1 MLNPNEN
8 AEREYL
14 ALVLKELQRASE
26 ELEGKVSDSYKD
38 IIEAKKYLWV
48 NMAQLDA
55 AERAANRVDIS
66 LSIDTGEKQAAR
78 LQRMR
83 KLLASPYFGR
93 VDFRTNEPKEEE
105 GAYYIG
111 THSFTNPESQEHLI
125 YDWRSPVASLFYD
138 YNAGPASYEAPMGRL
153 QGEITVKRQYKIKD
167 GHMEYM
173 IESSMN
179 INDDVLQKELSS
191 NSDEKMKNIV
201 ATIQQEQNAI
211 IRNETAHELIIQGA
225 AGSGKTSVALHRVAF
240 LLYRHKETLTSS
252 NVLIIS
258 PHKVFS
264 DYISSVLPELG
275 EEKIMEVTMEELAA
289 KELRGLCQF
298 QTFSE
303 QVDEIVHAHDE
314 QAIERIRYKAGL
326 DFVHE
331 LDAYLEYGDQQFFQP
346 TDIQMKGV
354 LIPASEVMD
363 KYLGTMSLPVRQR
376 LEKTASVLSGQART
390 EDGERLTSAEANK
403 VKAAI
408 RKMFTYQNA
417 LSLYK
422 AFFSYRNIPD
432 LFIMKG
438 RRTIEYADVFPLIY
452 LKMHLEGSASYD
464 MVKHLLVDE
473 MQDYTP
479 IQYAVISKWFACK
492 KTILGDS
499 NQSVNVYTSTS
510 LPDIQRVF
518 PQADTI
524 ELVKSYRSTL
534 EIMKLAKRIHPR
546 STMIPVERHGEEPL
560 LIRCHDAA
568 QELAFIQELTRNF
581 PHSGMQTMGIICKTS
596 SQARQVYESVRG
608 LTDNVSLLDFSSDRF
623 QEGITITSAHM
634 AKGLEFDQVI
644 VPFAGAANYRT
655 EMDRSLL
662 YIACTRAMHKLLLTY
677 SGEPAVW
684 LAGSA

>member
-1 MLNPNEN
+1 MLNPSES

-14 ALVLKELQRASE
+14 EFVVKELHRASK
-26 ELEGKVSDSYKD
+26 ELEGKVSDSYRD

-66 LSIDTGEKQAAR
+66 LSIDTGEKTAAR
-78 LQRMR
+78 LQKMR
-83 KLLASPYFGR
+83 KLLTKPYFGR
-93 VDFRTNEPKEEE
+93 VDFRSNEPEEE

-111 THSFTNPESQEHLI
+111 IHSFTNPESQEHLI

-138 YNAGPASYEAPMGRL
+138 YNVGPASYEAPMGRM

-167 GHMEYM
+167 GQMEYM

-191 NSDEKMKNIV
+191 TSDEKMKNIV

-211 IRNETAHELIIQGA
+211 IRNETANELIIQGA

-264 DYISSVLPELG
+264 DYISNVLPELG

-289 KELRGLCQF
+289 KGLGGLCQF
-298 QTFSE
+298 QTFFE
-303 QVDEIVHAHDE
+303 QVNEIVSADDE
-314 QAIERIRYKAGL
+314 QTIERIRYKASMH
-326 DFVHE
+326 FVHE
-331 LDAYLEYGDQQFFQP
+331 LEAYMKYAEEHFFLAA
-346 TDIQMKGV
+346 DIQLKDV
-354 LIPASEVMD
+354 CISASEIRD
-363 KYLGTMSLPVRQR
+363 CYLGTMITPIRQR
-376 LEKTASVLSGQART
+376 LEKTASILSGRVRT
-390 EDGERLTSAEANK
+390 EDGERLTAAEAKK
-403 VKAAI
+403 VKTEI
-408 RKMFTYQNA
+408 KNMFKFQNA
-417 LSLYK
+417 LSMYK
-422 AFFSYRNIPD
+422 EFFSYRNKPD
-432 LFIMKG
+432 MFVMNG
-438 RRTIEYADVFPLIY
+438 RKTIEYADVFPLLY
-452 LKMHLEGSASYD
+452 LKMHLEGNTSYD

-479 IQYAVISKWFACK
+479 IQYVVLSKWFSCK

-510 LPDIQRVF
+510 LDDIKSVF
-518 PQADTI
+518 PHADTI
-524 ELVKSYRSTL
+524 ELLKSYRSTL
-534 EIMKLAKRIHPR
+534 EIMGLAKRIHPG
-546 STMIPVERHGEEPL
+546 STMIPVERHGEEPQV
-560 LIRCHDAA
+560 IRCRDARE
-568 QELAFIQELTRNF
+568 ELEFIQELSRHF
-581 PHSGMQTMGIICKTS
+581 LDSGMQTMGIICKTS
-596 SQARQVYESVRG
+596 SQARQVYESIRG
-608 LTDNVSLLDFSSDRF
+608 LQGSVNLLDFSSERF
-623 QEGITITSAHM
+623 EEGITITFAHM

-644 VPFAGAANYRT
+644 VPFADAENYRS

-662 YIACTRAMHKLLLTY
+662 YIACTRAMHKLSLTY
-677 SGEPAVW
+677 SGEPAPW
-684 LAGSA
+684 LAV

>member
-1 MLNPNEN
+1 MLNPSES

-14 ALVLKELQRASE
+14 EFVLKELHRASE

-66 LSIDTGEKQAAR
+66 LSIDTGEKTVAR
-78 LQRMR
+78 LQKIR

-93 VDFRTNEPKEEE
+93 VDFRTNETLEG

-111 THSFTNPESQEHLI
+111 IHSFTDGGSQEHFI

-138 YNAGPASYEAPMGRL
+138 YNVGPASYEAPMGRM

-191 NSDEKMKNIV
+191 TSDEKMKNIV

-211 IRNETAHELIIQGA
+211 IRNETANELIIQGA

-264 DYISSVLPELG
+264 DYISNVLPELG

-289 KELRGLCQF
+289 KELGGLCQF

-303 QVDEIVHAHDE
+303 QVNEIVSTHDE
-314 QAIERIRYKAGL
+314 QVIERIRYKASMH
-326 DFVHE
+326 FVHE
-331 LDAYLEYGDQQFFQP
+331 LEAYMKYADEQFLLP
-346 TDIQMKGV
+346 ADIQLKGV
-354 LIPASEVMD
+354 CISASEIRD
-363 KYLGTMSLPVRQR
+363 IYLGIMTMPLRQR
-376 LEKTASVLSGQART
+376 LEKTASILSGRVRT
-390 EDGERLTSAEANK
+390 KDGERLTAAEAKK
-403 VKAAI
+403 VKTSI
-408 RKMFTYQNA
+408 KKMFKFQNA
-417 LSLYK
+417 LSMYK
-422 AFFSYRNIPD
+422 EFFSYRNIPD
-432 LFIMKG
+432 MFVMKG
-438 RRTIEYADVFPLIY
+438 RKMIEYADVFPLLY
-452 LKMHLEGSASYD
+452 LKMYLEGSTSYD

-479 IQYAVISKWFACK
+479 IQYAVLSRWFSCK

-499 NQSVNVYTSTS
+499 NQSVNVYTSAS
-510 LPDIQRVF
+510 LHDIKGVF
-518 PQADTI
+518 PHADTI
-524 ELVKSYRSTL
+524 ELLKSYRSTL
-534 EIMKLAKRIHPR
+534 EIMGLAKRIHPG
-546 STMIPVERHGEEPL
+546 STMIPVERHGEEPQV
-560 LIRCHDAA
+560 IRCRDAQ
-568 QELAFIQELTRNF
+568 QELEFIQDLSCHF
-581 PHSGMQTMGIICKTS
+581 LDSGMQTMGILCKTS
-596 SQARQVYESVRG
+596 SQARQVYESIRELEGSV
-608 LTDNVSLLDFSSDRF
+608 NLLDFSSDRF
-623 QEGITITSAHM
+623 QDGITITFAHM

-644 VPFAGAANYRT
+644 VPFADAENYRS

-662 YIACTRAMHKLLLTY
+662 YIACTRAMHKLSLTY
-677 SGEPAVW
+677 SGEPAPW
-684 LAGSA
+684 LAV